1 MSWRQVA
8 IGLGRVMRAGVRV
21 VTIATSVGLLALPA
35 DAGDFYYSTSAFAD
49 GLTAESTWEEIT
61 KKPRTYLEFPMV
73 NVGTSY
79 VTVGALC
86 AEGDMLRLADARAD
100 KGVRV
105 SGSTVPRSDQ
115 ARAAGGYRALRA
127 DVFSISDVR
136 APEPP
141 VEARS
146 APLRYPVNVYRVITG
161 GLTTER
167 VFLFTKPWEV
177 PACAAR

>member
-8 IGLGRVMRAGVRV
+8 MALGRVMREGVRV
-21 VTIATSVGLLALPA
+21 AMIVTSVGLLALPA
-35 DAGDFYYSTSAFAD
+35 GAGDFYYSTSAFAD
-49 GLTAESTWEEIT
+49 GLTAESTWEEIM

-86 AEGDMLRLADARAD
+86 AEGDVLRMADARD
-100 KGVRV
+100 KDVRV
-105 SGSTVPRSDQ
+105 SGHTVRRSEQ
-115 ARAAGGYRALRA
+115 ARATSGYRALRA
-127 DVFSISDVR
+127 DVFSVSDVR

-141 VEARS
+141 VQAQS
-146 APLRYPVNVYRVITG
+146 TPVRYLVSVYRVVTG

-177 PACAAR
+177 PACATR